1 MKLAEALALR
11 ADIQKR
17 ISGLG
22 DRVEESAQA
31 QEGEQPPENPDEL
44 LAQLGELFTQLEGLI
59 ARINRTNLSATLA
72 NGTTLTD
79 ALARRDVLALRYR
92 TLDSIADAAAAK
104 SSRYSRSEIKMVAT
118 LNVSALRK
126 QLDEIAQ
133 QRRALETMLQA
144 ANWSVDLIEEPGA
157 TM

>member
-22 DRVEESAQA
+22 DRVEESAKV
-31 QEGEQPPENPDEL
+31 QEGEQPPENPEEL
-44 LAQLGELFTQLEGLI
+44 LAQLDELFGQLGSLI

-92 TLDSIADAAAAK
+92 TLDAIAD
-104 SSRYSRSEIKMVAT
+104 
-118 LNVSALRK
+118 
-126 QLDEIAQ
+126 
-133 QRRALETMLQA
+133 
-144 ANWSVDLIEEPGA
+144 
-157 TM
+157 

>member
-11 ADIQKR
+11 ADIAKR

-22 DRVEESAQA
+22 DRAEESAQV
-31 QEGEQPPENPDEL
+31 QEGEQPPENPEEL
-44 LAQLGELFTQLEGLI
+44 LAQLDDLFAQLVLLI

-72 NGTTLTD
+72 DGTILTD
-79 ALARRDVLALRYR
+79 ALARRDVLALRFR

-104 SSRYSRSEIKMVAT
+104 QSRYSRSEIKSVAT
-118 LNVSALRK
+118 LNVSTLRK

-133 QRRALETMLQA
+133 QRRELEGQLQA
-144 ANWSVDLIEEPGA
+144 ANWTVDLLEG
-157 TM
+157 

>member
-11 ADIQKR
+11 ADIAKR

-22 DRVEESAQA
+22 DRAEESAQV
-31 QEGEQPPENPDEL
+31 QEGEQPPENPEEL
-44 LAQLGELFTQLEGLI
+44 LAQLDDLFAQLVLLI

-72 NGTTLTD
+72 DGTILTD
-79 ALARRDVLALRYR
+79 ALARRDVLALRFR

-104 SSRYSRSEIKMVAT
+104 QSRYSRSEIKSVAT
-118 LNVSALRK
+118 LNVSTLRK

-133 QRRALETMLQA
+133 QRRELEGQIQA
-144 ANWSVDLIEEPGA
+144 ANWTVDLLEG
-157 TM
+157 

>member
-1 MKLAEALALR
+1 MLPSVWGVARTEGGDTMKLAEALALR

-22 DRVEESAQA
+22 DRVEESAKV
-31 QEGEQPPENPDEL
+31 QEGEQPPENPEEL
-44 LAQLGELFTQLEGLI
+44 LTQLNDLFSQLESLI

-92 TLDSIADAAAAK
+92 TLDAIADAAAEK
-104 SSRYSRSEIKMVAT
+104 QSRYSRSEIKM
-118 LNVSALRK
+118 
-126 QLDEIAQ
+126 
-133 QRRALETMLQA
+133 
-144 ANWSVDLIEEPGA
+144 
-157 TM
+157 

>member
-1 MKLAEALALR
+1 
-11 ADIQKR
+11 
-17 ISGLG
+17 
-22 DRVEESAQA
+22 
-31 QEGEQPPENPDEL
+31 
-44 LAQLGELFTQLEGLI
+44 QLGSLI

-92 TLDSIADAAAAK
+92 TLDAIADAAAEK
-104 SSRYSRSEIKMVAT
+104 QSRYSRSEIKMVPT

-133 QRRALETMLQA
+133 QRRELETTLQA
-144 ANWSVDLIEEPGA
+144 ANWTVDLIEPPGA
-157 TM
+157 

>member
-22 DRVEESAQA
+22 DRVEESAKV
-31 QEGEQPPENPDEL
+31 QEGEQPPENPEEL
-44 LAQLGELFTQLEGLI
+44 LAQLDTLFAQLEGLI

-92 TLDSIADAAAAK
+92 TLDAIADAAAEK
-104 SSRYSRSEIKMVAT
+104 QSRYSRSEIKMVAT
-118 LNVSALRK
+118 LNVGALRK

-133 QRRALETMLQA
+133 QRRELETLLQA
-144 ANWSVDLIEEPGA
+144 ANWTVDLIEEPSA
-157 TM
+157 SA

>member
-17 ISGLG
+17 IRGLG
-22 DRVEESAQA
+22 DRAQESAQV
-31 QEGEQPPENPDEL
+31 QEGEQPPENPEEL
-44 LAQLGELFTQLEGLI
+44 LAQLDEIFTQLTLLI

-72 NGTTLTD
+72 DGTTLTD

-92 TLDSIADAAAAK
+92 TLDSIANAAAAK
-104 SSRYSRSEIKMVAT
+104 QSRYSRSEIKNLAT

-133 QRRALETMLQA
+133 QRRELEGQLQA
-144 ANWSVDLIEEPGA
+144 ANWTVDLLED
-157 TM
+157 

>member
-22 DRVEESAQA
+22 DRVEESAKV
-31 QEGEQPPENPDEL
+31 QEGEQPPENPEEL
-44 LAQLGELFTQLEGLI
+44 LAQLDELFGQLGSLI

-92 TLDSIADAAAAK
+92 TLDAIADAAAEK
-104 SSRYSRSEIKMVAT
+104 QSRYSRSEIKMVPT

-133 QRRALETMLQA
+133 QRRELETTLQA
-144 ANWSVDLIEEPGA
+144 ANWTVDLIEPPGA
-157 TM
+157 

>member
-22 DRVEESAQA
+22 DRAEGSAQV
-31 QEGEQPPENPDEL
+31 QEGEQPPENPEEL
-44 LAQLGELFTQLEGLI
+44 LAQLDDLFAQLALLI

-72 NGTTLTD
+72 DGTTLTD
-79 ALARRDVLALRYR
+79 ALARRDVLALRFR
-92 TLDSIADAAAAK
+92 TLTSIADAAAAK
-104 SSRYSRSEIKMVAT
+104 QSRYSRSEIKMVAT
-118 LNVSALRK
+118 LNVSTLRK

-133 QRRALETMLQA
+133 QRRELEGQLQA
-144 ANWSVDLIEEPGA
+144 ANWTVDLLED
-157 TM
+157 

>member
-22 DRVEESAQA
+22 DRVEESAKV
-31 QEGEQPPENPDEL
+31 QEGEQPPENPEEL
-44 LAQLGELFTQLEGLI
+44 LAQLDDLFNQLGSMI

-92 TLDSIADAAAAK
+92 TLDAIADAAAEK
-104 SSRYSRSEIKMVAT
+104 QSRYSRSEIKMVPT
-118 LNVSALRK
+118 LNVGALRK

-133 QRRALETMLQA
+133 QRRELETMLQA
-144 ANWSVDLIEEPGA
+144 ANWTVDLIEAPGA
-157 TM
+157 TA

>member
-11 ADIQKR
+11 ADMQKR

-22 DRVEESAQA
+22 DRAEESAQV
-31 QEGEQPPENPDEL
+31 QEGEQPPENPEEL
-44 LAQLGELFTQLEGLI
+44 LAQLDDLFAQLAQLI

-72 NGTTLTD
+72 DGTTLTD
-79 ALARRDVLALRYR
+79 AIARRDVLAIRYR
-92 TLDSIADAAAAK
+92 TLDSIANAAAAK
-104 SSRYSRSEIKMVAT
+104 QSRYSRSEIKMVAT

-133 QRRALETMLQA
+133 QRRELEGQLQA
-144 ANWSVDLIEEPGA
+144 ANWIVDLRED
-157 TM
+157 

>member
-22 DRVEESAQA
+22 DRVEESAKV
-31 QEGEQPPENPDEL
+31 QEGEQPPENPEEL
-44 LAQLGELFTQLEGLI
+44 LAQLDELFAQLTSLI

-79 ALARRDVLALRYR
+79 ALAQRDTLALRYR
-92 TLDSIADAAAAK
+92 TLDAIADAAAEK
-104 SSRYSRSEIKMVAT
+104 QSRYSRSEIKMIPT
-118 LNVSALRK
+118 LNVSVLRK

-133 QRRALETMLQA
+133 QRRELETQLQA
-144 ANWSVDLIEEPGA
+144 TNWTVDLIEEQGA
-157 TM
+157 

>member
-1 MKLAEALALR
+1 VKLAEALALR

-22 DRVEESAQA
+22 DRVEESAKV
-31 QEGEQPPENPDEL
+31 QEGEQPPENPEEL
-44 LAQLGELFTQLEGLI
+44 LAQLDELFAQLTSLI

-79 ALARRDVLALRYR
+79 ALAQRDTLALRYR
-92 TLDSIADAAAAK
+92 TLDAIADAAAEK
-104 SSRYSRSEIKMVAT
+104 QSRYSRSEIKMIPT
-118 LNVSALRK
+118 LNVSVLRK

-133 QRRALETMLQA
+133 QRRELETQLQA
-144 ANWSVDLIEEPGA
+144 TNWTVDLIEEQGA
-157 TM
+157 